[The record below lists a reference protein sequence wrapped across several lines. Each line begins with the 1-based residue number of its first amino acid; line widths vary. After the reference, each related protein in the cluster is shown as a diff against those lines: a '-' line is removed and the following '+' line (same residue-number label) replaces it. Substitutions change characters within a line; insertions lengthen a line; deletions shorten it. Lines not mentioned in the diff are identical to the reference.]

1 MSEDES
7 KDSDGPDE
15 IAAIS
20 TLIKVLEP
28 LSRDARERVLAFVF
42 SKLKLPLRGSN
53 QPLGIAPPSSEGNA
67 EQRGGT
73 RAVDIRSLVAEKRP
87 SSAVEMACIVAY
99 YVSHLAPANE
109 RQDTINVS
117 DLERYFK
124 QGGYPLPKVARFT
137 LTNAK
142 EAGYLDPAARGA
154 YRLTTVGYNLVAHR
168 MPTGT
173 AK

>member
-1 MSEDES
+1 MSDDES
-7 KDSDGPDE
+7 AESDGPDE

-42 SKLKLPLRGSN
+42 SKLKLQARGSS
-53 QPLGIAPPSSEGNA
+53 PPGIAPPAREENVDL
-67 EQRGGT
+67 RRGT
-73 RAVDIRSLVAEKRP
+73 RAVDIRSLVAEKQP
-87 SSAVEMACIVAY
+87 SSSVEMACVVAY
-99 YVSHLAPANE
+99 YLSHLAPANE
-109 RQDTINVS
+109 RQDVINVS

-142 EAGYLDPAARGA
+142 DAGYLDPVARGT
-154 YRLTTVGYNLVAHR
+154 YKLTTVGYNLVAHR
-168 MPTGT
+168 MPAGA

>member
-1 MSEDES
+1 MSDEDS
-7 KDSDGPDE
+7 TSDGPDE

-42 SKLKLPLRGSN
+42 SKLRLQVRGS
-53 QPLGIAPPSSEGNA
+53 QPFGNA
-67 EQRGGT
+67 PVVREENADLRGGT
-73 RAVDIRSLVAEKRP
+73 RAVDIRSLVAEKQP
-87 SSAVEMACIVAY
+87 SSAVEMACLVAY
-99 YVSHLAPANE
+99 YLSHLAPTNE
-109 RQDTINVS
+109 RRDVINVS

-124 QGGYPLPKVARFT
+124 QGGYPLPKVTRFT

-142 EAGYLDPAARGA
+142 DAGYLDPVTRGT
-154 YRLTTVGYNLVAHR
+154 YKLTTVGYNLAAHR
-168 MPTGT
+168 MPAG